1 MTNPRLQF
9 SERINQASARFTQ
22 GDRAIAD
29 HLLRTYPAGLIES
42 ASSIA
47 RALGLHVSTVTR
59 FFPKI
64 GYASIAK
71 AHQDV
76 RTAMDFLM
84 ASPLNR
90 TPERVRSLKDDA
102 ALFQQVLHLDLK
114 NIQETFKDLSFAD
127 VRKLMRLLVDP
138 QRSVYVFGARKHFSL
153 CFYTFIQLNG
163 VRENVFLA
171 PTGNFYVADLLARVR
186 AGDILWLFDF
196 RRYPRL
202 SGKVAEYFKKVGG
215 QVVLFTDSPMAP
227 QAPLADLRF
236 VIATRGA
243 SSFDSYTAATSLI
256 NAFLAEYVRLAADSV
271 RKRYEVQEALFR
283 HFDIFTWQERLPVG
297 SHPR

>member
-1 MTNPRLQF
+1 MKSPKLQF
-9 SERINQASARFTQ
+9 GERIRQADGRLTQ

-29 HLLRTYPAGLIES
+29 HLLRTYPAGLLES
-42 ASSIA
+42 ASAIA
-47 RALGLHVSTVTR
+47 RTLGLHVSTVTR

-64 GYASIAK
+64 GYPSIGS

-76 RTAMDFLM
+76 RAAMDFLM
-84 ASPLNR
+84 ASPLSR
-90 TPERVRSLKDDA
+90 SPERVRSAKDDT

-114 NIQETFKDLSFAD
+114 NLQDTFKDLAPAD
-127 VRKLMRLLVDP
+127 IRKCMKLLVDP
-138 QRSVYVFGARKHFSL
+138 GRSVYVFGARKHFSL

-171 PTGNFYVADLLARVR
+171 PTGNFYVADLLTRVR
-186 AGDILWLFDF
+186 PGDVLWLFDF

-202 SGKVAEYFKKVGG
+202 SGKVAEYFKKVGA

-227 QAPLADLRF
+227 LTPLADLRF

-243 SSFDSYTAATSLI
+243 SSFDSYTAAMSLV
-256 NAFLAEYVRLAADSV
+256 NAFLAEYIRLAGDSV
-271 RKRYEVQEALFR
+271 RERYEVQERLFR
-283 HFDIFTWQERLPVG
+283 HFDIFTWQDRLP
-297 SHPR
+297 HPSRPR

>member
-9 SERINQASARFTQ
+9 SERIDQASARFTQ

-47 RALGLHVSTVTR
+47 RTLGLHVSTVTR

-127 VRKLMRLLVDP
+127 VRKL
-138 QRSVYVFGARKHFSL
+138 
-153 CFYTFIQLNG
+153 
-163 VRENVFLA
+163 
-171 PTGNFYVADLLARVR
+171 
-186 AGDILWLFDF
+186 
-196 RRYPRL
+196 
-202 SGKVAEYFKKVGG
+202 
-215 QVVLFTDSPMAP
+215 
-227 QAPLADLRF
+227 
-236 VIATRGA
+236 
-243 SSFDSYTAATSLI
+243 
-256 NAFLAEYVRLAADSV
+256 
-271 RKRYEVQEALFR
+271 
-283 HFDIFTWQERLPVG
+283 
-297 SHPR
+297 